1 MSAIRRET
9 RVSDHEGVSAPG
21 RETQLPA
28 DIDVFELAAVG
39 MVITDSTGC
48 FCRVN
53 PAFSRLLGRGR
64 DELVGTSFNSLTS
77 PDDVAR
83 SNAVMRDL
91 LTKVVDTVQFEKRYL
106 RPTAPCCGSTCT
118 SAPSPLL
125 MVRSSSSWSRP

>member
-1 MSAIRRET
+1 MGVHPPQPQSSRGIIDKATRKSGSSPKRARSEGRC
-9 RVSDHEGVSAPG
+9 RVSDHEGVSALG

-53 PAFSRLLGRGR
+53 PAFSRLFGRGR

-106 RPTAPCCGSTCT
+106 
-118 SAPSPLL
+118 
-125 MVRSSSSWSRP
+125 